1 MKDEYFAMMTSQL
14 RSWDARFGILTEDA
28 RPAATDA
35 RYDGR
40 IKAMRADRDVAHRQ
54 LQEIRKASESAWR
67 GMQSGMDDAWISI
80 KRALD
85 AAVVEAG
92 KRR

>member
-1 MKDEYFAMMTSQL
+1 
-14 RSWDARFGILTEDA
+14 
-28 RPAATDA
+28 
-35 RYDGR
+35 
-40 IKAMRADRDVAHRQ
+40 MRADRDVAHRQ